1 MIEQENL
8 LLKFNPNIDSFQRGE
23 IFYDKFYEK
32 EEFVPQGVLKK
43 KVTGQE
49 LTINRKFTDRNWK

>member
-1 MIEQENL
+1 MIDQEKL
-8 LLKFNPNIDSFQRGE
+8 LLKLNPNIDSFQRGE
-23 IFYDKFYEK
+23 IFDDKFYEK

-49 LTINRKFTDRNWK
+49 LTIN